1 MSVKVIRA
9 LLAASQATTAHVPA
23 ERIVA
28 GVVPVGTQLPALS
41 ITHISTTPI
50 GAIDAAAEFSL
61 VRTRVQITVM
71 TQDYPTGKLLA
82 DLVRRACNFKRGL
95 IAGVDVAS
103 VMRDTVG
110 PDYQDQAGAH
120 FGSVDFMVT
129 YHEQN

>member
-9 LLAASQATTAHVPA
+9 LLVADQATTDIVPA
-23 ERIVA
+23 DRIVA
-28 GVVPVGTQLPALS
+28 GVVPAESALPALS
-41 ITHISTTPI
+41 ITHISTVPV
-50 GAIDAAAEFSL
+50 GALDAAAEFSL
-61 VRTRVQITVM
+61 VRSRVQVTIIAK
-71 TQDYPTGKLLA
+71 DYPGVKSLA
-82 DLVRRACNFKRGL
+82 DIVRRACNFERGL

-110 PDYQDQAGAH
+110 PDYQDQAGIH

>member
-1 MSVKVIRA
+1 MSVKVIRS
-9 LLAASQATTAHVPA
+9 LLVASAATTEVVPV

-28 GVVPVGTQLPALS
+28 GVVPVDTALPALS

-50 GAIDAAAEFSL
+50 GALDAAAEFSL
-61 VRTRVQITVM
+61 VRTRVQVTVM
-71 TQDYPTGKLLA
+71 TKEYPAGKELA
-82 DLVRRACNFKRGL
+82 DIVRRACNFERGL
-95 IAGVDVAS
+95 IAGIDVVS

-110 PDYQDQAGAH
+110 PDYQDQAGTH